1 MATTAKGVVT
11 VTTSPT
17 SRSPKAYISRDR
29 SLSGMSTSTM
39 SVSLEKR
46 LSRFPMGVR
55 SKKPIGDRATSH
67 SSPWKS
73 RLDARIP
80 PRSTVAMEANS
91 PIAGDRDIRASELET
106 PITPW
111 WLSYGLTTLI
121 IP

>member
-1 MATTAKGVVT
+1 MATTANGVVT

-17 SRSPKAYISRDR
+17 SRSPKAYINRDR

-46 LSRFPMGVR
+46 FSRFPTGVL

-67 SSPWKS
+67 SRPRKS
-73 RLDARIP
+73 RLDAWIP

-91 PIAGDRDIRASELET
+91 PIAGDRDIRASGLET
-106 PITPW
+106 PKTPW
-111 WLSYGLTTLI
+111 WLSYLMTTLI